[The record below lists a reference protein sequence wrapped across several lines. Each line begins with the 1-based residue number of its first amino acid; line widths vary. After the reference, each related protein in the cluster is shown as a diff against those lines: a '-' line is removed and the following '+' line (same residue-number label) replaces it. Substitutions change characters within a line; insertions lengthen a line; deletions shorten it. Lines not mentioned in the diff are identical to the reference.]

1 VDGRDNEWVRGM
13 RILDRTAELAHGQD
27 VAYSFAIDELL
38 GREVGGGGA
47 PICHLWRHPRA
58 FAIGARDG
66 RLPGASDA
74 ARRLRSAGYSVL
86 VRHSGGAAVPLDA
99 GVTNV
104 SLVLPIDGSRTQN
117 YLADFEKM
125 FLTIGRALSFYGIRI
140 AKGEIAGSYCP
151 GDYDL
156 SVDGLKFCG
165 IAQRRQLKAMIIQ
178 AFVLVEGSGSE
189 RAELVKS
196 FYDEAAVGAK
206 PDGYPEVRP
215 DTMASLTERAPS
227 GPASAEEFSAA
238 IVRALEDLAQPAAP
252 ASLQR
257 FPLHRLDAE
266 AIAGMSRKLRER
278 YPLLS

>member
-1 VDGRDNEWVRGM
+1 VRGM

-196 FYDEAAVGAK
+196 FYDE
-206 PDGYPEVRP
+206 
-215 DTMASLTERAPS
+215 RAPS